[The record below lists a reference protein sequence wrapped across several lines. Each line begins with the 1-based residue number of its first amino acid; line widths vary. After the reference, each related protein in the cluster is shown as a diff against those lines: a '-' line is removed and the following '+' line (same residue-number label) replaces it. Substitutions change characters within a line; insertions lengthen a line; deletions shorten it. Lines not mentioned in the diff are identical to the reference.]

1 MKPGQRPNLVTVL
14 IDDLVTPPVAQR
26 VSDACLE
33 MKSNGRLSGFD
44 LDDLNCVHSV
54 PRWFGSTSGPF
65 KGVGGA
71 AMTWFQLTVVY
82 SEKVMVLFANDRLY
96 GVAPFDAEA
105 LMRVDPDDFT
115 RTPLPAPG
123 RGAATR

>member
-14 IDDLVTPPVAQR
+14 IDDLMPQPVAQR

-33 MKSNGRLSGFD
+33 LEAQDKLHGFD
-44 LDDLNCVHSV
+44 LDDLSSLHSV

-65 KGVGGA
+65 KGVGGS

-82 SEKVMVLFANDRLY
+82 SDKVMVMFANDRLY
-96 GVAPFDAEA
+96 GVAPFEADA
-105 LMRVDPDDFT
+105 LLRVDPDDFT
-115 RTPLPAPG
+115 YTPLAAPG
-123 RGAATR
+123 REKSGY